1 MSGGAAVDRTDRR
14 RAEFILLGVV
24 AAWGLTFPAIKAAV
38 TDVTPALF
46 MALRFGL
53 VLIGL
58 TAIGQGRYS
67 KNLRASWRSGLILGL
82 LLWAS
87 YLFQA
92 VGLAHTTATRS
103 AFITGLSVVI
113 VPLVYIPLRRRMP
126 GWRVLVGILL
136 SVIGLFLMTRPDVGR
151 LNLGDILTFGTAVS
165 YALYIVV
172 MELRSHEDRLD
183 ALIGWQALVMAVASI
198 LAVPILDGLTGPGQ
212 GMAGDGSIAS
222 IVNAIRGASLPTAAS
237 LAHPSLLLGLLV
249 TVPVAI
255 FSIVAITKFQRR
267 TTAVRAGVLYSA
279 EPLFAAL
286 FAAFWIGERLDP
298 MGILGAGLILA
309 GILATVLDQG

>member
-1 MSGGAAVDRTDRR
+1 MRGGAAVDRTDRR

-24 AAWGLTFPAIKAAV
+24 AAWGLTFPAIKVAV

-67 KNLRASWRSGLILGL
+67 KNLRASWKSGLILGL

-126 GWRVLVGILL
+126 GWRVLVGIAL

-151 LNLGDILTFGTAVS
+151 LNLGDILTFGTAIS

-198 LAVPILDGLTGPGQ
+198 LAVPILDGLTGPGR
-212 GMAGDGSIAS
+212 GTGDAS
-222 IVNAIRGASLPTAAS
+222 LSAIMTAIRGASLPTAAS
-237 LAHPSLLLGLLV
+237 LAHSNLLTGLLV

-255 FSIVAITKFQRR
+255 FSIVAITRFQRR

-279 EPLFAAL
+279 EPLFAAA
-286 FAAFWIGERLDP
+286 FAAFWLGERLDP
-298 MGILGAGLILA
+298 MGVVGAGLILV
-309 GILATVLDQG
+309 GILVTVLDQG

>member
-1 MSGGAAVDRTDRR
+1 MSLGAAVDRSDRR
-14 RAEFILLGVV
+14 QAEFILLGVV

-38 TDVTPALF
+38 TDVTPAMF

-58 TAIGQGRYS
+58 AAIGRGRYS
-67 KNLRASWRSGLILGL
+67 KDLRASWKSGLILGL

-92 VGLAHTTATRS
+92 IGLEHTTATRS
-103 AFITGLSVVI
+103 AFITGLSFVI

-126 GWRVLVGILL
+126 GWRVLVGIIF

-151 LNLGDILTFGTAVS
+151 LNLGDLLTFGTAIS

-172 MELRSHEDRLD
+172 MELRSREDRLD

-198 LAVPILDGLTGPGQ
+198 LTVPLLDGLTGTGPG
-212 GMAGDGSIAS
+212 MGDGSIEA
-222 IVNAIRGASLPTAAS
+222 ILTAIRGASLPTAAS
-237 LAHPSLLLGLLV
+237 LAHPNLLLGLLV

-255 FSIVAITKFQRR
+255 FSIMAITKFQRR
-267 TTAVRAGVLYSA
+267 TTAIRAGVLYSA
-279 EPLFAAL
+279 EPLFAAV
-286 FAAFWIGERLDP
+286 FAAFWLGERLDP
-298 MGILGAGLILA
+298 MGVVGAGLILV
-309 GILATVLDQG
+309 GILATVFDQG